1 MSTHPLSLDGRQM
14 SLFSALSTG
23 KDLPADIPEPI
34 LRLQRQRIQ
43 TRMVEQLAQSF
54 QSTAALLGHAL
65 FGYTAKFFFSQAASG
80 FGGVIEGKEEF
91 PYFLSQCK
99 AVSKHPYISD
109 MAFLDLAYK
118 RSDCTPNN
126 IPCKPNQLN
135 PSVFWFSSAHP
146 IVSLWHTRK
155 PCSYAKRLKMPA
167 ENALIFRKNYYVH
180 VINIA
185 PSYAYFLDSLGRG
198 ETLTLATRYAH
209 QIDPQ
214 FDAKMTL
221 EWMSAQGILTSK
233 AGSNA

>member
-1 MSTHPLSLDGRQM
+1 MSTRPFSLHRRQM

-23 KDLPADIPEPI
+23 KNLPADIPEPI
-34 LRLQRQRIQ
+34 LRLQRQSIQ

-65 FGYTAKFFFSQAASG
+65 FGYTAKSFFKQDASS
-80 FGGVIEGKEEF
+80 FGGVIEHQEEF

-109 MAFLDLAYK
+109 MAFLDLAYH
-118 RSDCTPNN
+118 RSDRTPNN
-126 IPCKPNQLN
+126 IPPKSNQLD

-155 PCSYAKRLKMPA
+155 PRSYAKRLKMPA

-180 VINIA
+180 VIN
-185 PSYAYFLDSLGRG
+185 LSLI
-198 ETLTLATRYAH
+198 H
-209 QIDPQ
+209 I
-214 FDAKMTL
+214 
-221 EWMSAQGILTSK
+221 
-233 AGSNA
+233 